1 PAQGKIKKGGIA
13 PPFFTV
19 FRAPL
24 LRGAALRGLGLVAA
38 LGSLLAFDVL
48 AGGLI
53 HRLHGQAHFAALVHA
68 EELYFHLVAFLDD
81 VGDLVHPAWCQLA
94 DMYQPVL
101 GAEEVNKSA
110 EVHDFHYGTLVDV
123 SDFRIGSDRLD
134 PVDRR
139 LDRFAV
145 GGSDLHGAVVLDV

>member
-1 PAQGKIKKGGIA
+1 MAAHIATKKRVRSPRSDCRSDACRRFTSKDPAQGKTKKGGIA

-110 EVHDFHYGTLVDV
+110 EVHDF
-123 SDFRIGSDRLD
+123 
-134 PVDRR
+134 
-139 LDRFAV
+139 
-145 GGSDLHGAVVLDV
+145 